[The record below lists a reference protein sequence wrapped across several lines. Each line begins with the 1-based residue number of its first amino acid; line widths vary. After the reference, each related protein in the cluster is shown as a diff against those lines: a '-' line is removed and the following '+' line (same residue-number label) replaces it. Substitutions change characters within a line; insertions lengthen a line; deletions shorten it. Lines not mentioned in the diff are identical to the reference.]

1 MVKRSKKTREGWILV
16 DDMVRRWMQQR
27 VQLTHDYESIVAP
40 SPPEESKES
49 LTNRIDSFCET
60 LVDYVSAGHFEVYN
74 ELITEAREFDDGS
87 LKTGINL
94 FKSIS
99 RSTDL
104 ALEFNDKYESEA
116 TCEHQFKQ
124 LPQDLVEL
132 GNTLNM
138 RFELEDQ
145 LILTVHDCHRSLVA

>member
-1 MVKRSKKTREGWILV
+1 MVKRSKKTREGWNLV

-40 SPPEESKES
+40 NPPEETRES
-49 LTNRIDSFCET
+49 LSQRIDSCCET

-116 TCEHQFKQ
+116 ASEQQFEQ
-124 LPQDLVEL
+124 LREDLVKL
-132 GNTLNM
+132 GNMLNT